1 MVYFGC
7 IKGYT
12 PQIYYICITNV
23 YPPKKTLIGVA
34 VRPEWLRGFLGG
46 GVVLFVLILFVGT
59 GRSFCRLLPTI
70 ISRQSKFIKRVEPR
84 SVWILFFNI
93 TKIGVMKFIYILLIP
108 LIMGCATTNQRQ
120 ALLESWLNSHKSEL
134 FAKNGAPNRVIS
146 DGLGGEILV
155 YEKYIVTSIG
165 GSGYSTIQYTEFF
178 ADKDGIIYRARS
190 GMR

>member
-1 MVYFGC
+1 
-7 IKGYT
+7 
-12 PQIYYICITNV
+12 
-23 YPPKKTLIGVA
+23 
-34 VRPEWLRGFLGG
+34 
-46 GVVLFVLILFVGT
+46 
-59 GRSFCRLLPTI
+59 
-70 ISRQSKFIKRVEPR
+70 
-84 SVWILFFNI
+84 
-93 TKIGVMKFIYILLIP
+93 MKLIYILLIP